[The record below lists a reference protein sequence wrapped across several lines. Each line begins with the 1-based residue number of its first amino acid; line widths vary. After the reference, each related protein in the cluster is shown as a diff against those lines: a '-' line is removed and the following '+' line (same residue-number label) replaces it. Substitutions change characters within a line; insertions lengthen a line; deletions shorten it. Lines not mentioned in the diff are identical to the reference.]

1 MRGKALSNA
10 LGGQVHGS
18 GGAVFFALTAALN
31 YSIALSSAHLDRG
44 WLGEHDRLQA
54 TFLDGVRF

>member
-1 MRGKALSNA
+1 M
-10 LGGQVHGS
+10 GQVHGS